1 MRSAL
6 EEILQAEILLSTPQN
21 SLPLT
26 IPVNN
31 YQVSTIQK
39 FWTALSRSIVVTLSI
54 DHVSLEEMKFSS
66 EMSKHTLHSTWF
78 SLPRTHIA
86 TQRPNFDS
94 VRAASMV

>member
-26 IPVNN
+26 IPVND

-39 FWTALSRSIVVTLSI
+39 FWMALSRSIVVTLSI
-54 DHVSLEEMKFSS
+54 DHASLEEMKFSS

-78 SLPRTHIA
+78 PSKNSHSNTAP
-86 TQRPNFDS
+86 
-94 VRAASMV
+94 